1 MDIKYFKDCKYFR
14 GDIPCKPHKQYN
26 YHCESCSL
34 YSPKKDIILIIKLGA
49 VGDVIRTT
57 PLLHK
62 IWEEEPDSLV
72 WWLTYTPD
80 VLPSSIDKIFG
91 MSLESILVLES
102 TKFKTV
108 INLDKDPHA
117 CGLMNKLNADK
128 KIGFELI
135 DGKPSPIDSLAVHKF
150 QTGLFD
156 DVSQANR
163 KSYLEEIFEICG
175 WKFDGQEY
183 LLDVDESFKWSIPN
197 EGKKIIGLNTGC
209 GGRWVS
215 RLWADENWIT
225 LGKLLKEKGYFPMYL
240 GGEQEHDKNINLSK
254 SANCYYPGHFSFQGF
269 ISLMNQCDAVV
280 SAVTMAMHIAVGLKK
295 PLILMNNIFNKYEFE
310 LYSRG
315 EIVEPDKECKCF
327 FSPKCKNEEYF
338 CMEHL
343 SAEKIFSAINR
354 LF

>member
-1 MDIKYFKDCKYFR
+1 MDVKYFRDCKFFR
-14 GDIPCKPHKQYN
+14 GDIPCKPHKLYN
-26 YHCESCSL
+26 YHCETCSS

-62 IWEEEPDSLV
+62 IWKEEPDSLV

-91 MSLESILVLES
+91 MNLESILVLES

-128 KIGFELI
+128 KIGFELKE
-135 DGKPSPIDSLAVHKF
+135 GKPSPINSLAEHKF

-175 WKFDGQEY
+175 WKFEGQEY

-215 RLWADENWIT
+215 RLWADENWIK
-225 LGKLLKEKGYFPMYL
+225 LGKLLKDNGYFPMYL
-240 GGEQEHDKNINLSK
+240 GGEQENEKNLFLSK
-254 SANCYYPGHFSFQGF
+254 AAGCYYPGHFSFQGF
-269 ISLMNQCDAVV
+269 ISLMNHCDAIV

-310 LYSRG
+310 LYGRG

-327 FSPKCKNEEYF
+327 FSPNCKNEEYF

-343 SAEKIFSAINR
+343 KPEKIFSAVKR